1 MVKFSN
7 HIIKAAVASM
17 LLIGPAYAGE
27 LLVYSSTDA
36 DNLKYYMDEFQ
47 KDHPDIKVNV
57 VRESTGTMAAK
68 MMAEKDNPQAD
79 VLFEMAATVA
89 LNMEEA
95 GMFHPYTPKGMDDI
109 DQRYVDKEG
118 VVNWV
123 GNYGWAGCICWNT
136 VEAEKLGLP
145 KPTKWSDLTNPVY
158 KGLISMP
165 NPNSSGTGFLDV
177 SSWIQIMGEDAAWK
191 YMDDLHNNVAVYT
204 HSGSKPCKQAGAGEF
219 PIGISWPGRAIK
231 IIKAGAPMEMIIPEE
246 GIGWEMQVVAIM
258 KGTKNLEDSQTLID
272 WTLGR
277 GMELFGERQSI
288 IADTSKITPDP
299 ELPEFFKEVNAKLID
314 NKFAWAAANKNRI
327 VAEWKQRYDG
337 KTEPK
342 K

>member
-1 MVKFSN
+1 MSMIRKD
-7 HIIKAAVASM
+7 ILKAAVVSL
-17 LLIGPAYAGE
+17 LLISPASAGE

-47 KDHPDIKVNV
+47 KDYPDIKVNV

-118 VVNWV
+118 EVNWV

-145 KPTKWSDLTNPVY
+145 KPTKWSDLTNPAY

-177 SSWIQIMGEDAAWK
+177 SSWIQIMGEDAAWE
-191 YMDDLHNNVAVYT
+191 YMDKLHRNVAVYT

-258 KGTKNLEDSQTLID
+258 KGTKNLEDSKTLID

-277 GMELFGERQSI
+277 GMELFGQRQSI

>member
-1 MVKFSN
+1 MSVIKKDLL
-7 HIIKAAVASM
+7 KAAAVSLFLISPAS
-17 LLIGPAYAGE
+17 AGE

-47 KDHPDIKVNV
+47 KDYPDIKVNV

-95 GMFHPYTPKGMDDI
+95 GMFHPYTPKGMDEI

-118 VVNWV
+118 EVNWV

-177 SSWIQIMGEDAAWK
+177 SSWIQIMGEEAAWE
-191 YMDDLHNNVAVYT
+191 YMDKLHSNVAVYA

-258 KGTKNLEDSQTLID
+258 KGTKNLEDSKTLID

-277 GMELFGERQSI
+277 GMKLFGERQSI

>member
-1 MVKFSN
+1 
-7 HIIKAAVASM
+7 
-17 LLIGPAYAGE
+17 
-27 LLVYSSTDA
+27 
-36 DNLKYYMDEFQ
+36 
-47 KDHPDIKVNV
+47 
-57 VRESTGTMAAK
+57 
-68 MMAEKDNPQAD
+68 
-79 VLFEMAATVA
+79 
-89 LNMEEA
+89 
-95 GMFHPYTPKGMDDI
+95 
-109 DQRYVDKEG
+109 
-118 VVNWV
+118 
-123 GNYGWAGCICWNT
+123 
-136 VEAEKLGLP
+136 
-145 KPTKWSDLTNPVY
+145 
-158 KGLISMP
+158 MP

-177 SSWIQIMGEDAAWK
+177 SSWIQIMGEDAAWE
-191 YMDDLHNNVAVYT
+191 YMDKLHSNVAVYT

-219 PIGISWPGRAIK
+219 PVGISWPGRAIK

-258 KGTKNLEDSQTLID
+258 KGTKNLDDSKTLID